1 MTQCATNEVK
11 TSNTENKSQW
21 ELVFER
27 KREEY
32 LENNMELLRYNFEQ
46 ELSDIGYVWQLDE
59 IDDWWDEYLE
69 REKQVFIELH
79 KDNYRQ
85 EYNESMEEALEDT
98 DLSHLLY

>member
-11 TSNTENKSQW
+11 ISNIENKSQW

-32 LENNMELLRYNFEQ
+32 LENNMELLQNEFKRET
-46 ELSDIGYVWQLDE
+46 GYIESWFDTR
-59 IDDWWDEYLE
+59 LE
-69 REKQVFIELH
+69 KEKAIYIENQ

-98 DLSHLLY
+98 DLSHLLH